1 MLNVVERLEE
11 LEKLESSKGTVN
23 PEKGRD
29 ETGVRGVSD
38 GDKKGRTTLLLF
50 LIFSVVGE

>member
-29 ETGVRGVSD
+29 ETDVLGVSD
-38 GDKKGRTTLLLF
+38 DDKKGRTSLLSF
-50 LIFSVVGE
+50 LIFSVMGE

>member
-23 PEKGRD
+23 PEKDRD
-29 ETGVRGVSD
+29 ETDVLGVSD
-38 GDKKGRTTLLLF
+38 GDKKGRTTLLSF
-50 LIFSVVGE
+50 LIFSVVSE